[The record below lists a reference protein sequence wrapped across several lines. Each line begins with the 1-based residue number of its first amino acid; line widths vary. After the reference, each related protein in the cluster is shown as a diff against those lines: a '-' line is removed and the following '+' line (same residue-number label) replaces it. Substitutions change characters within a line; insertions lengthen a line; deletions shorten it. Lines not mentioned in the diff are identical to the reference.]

1 MIEDKVKVFDFPLEC
16 HTAYYFAKCKHDE
29 IHQIR
34 KGTGAPYFIHPKG
47 VALIVKQFGGSIDQI
62 CAALL
67 HDTLEDTH
75 TSDEELRVC
84 FGEHI
89 QQLVKELTNQH
100 YKIEEM
106 GKEAYMT
113 EKLLKLSNEALLVK
127 IADINYNLQDMPTE
141 QAEIRMFKNL
151 KALLLG
157 RQDIS
162 ENTRNLIIQTFLI

>member
-1 MIEDKVKVFDFPLEC
+1 
-16 HTAYYFAKCKHDE
+16 
-29 IHQIR
+29 
-34 KGTGAPYFIHPKG
+34 
-47 VALIVKQFGGSIDQI
+47 
-62 CAALL
+62 
-67 HDTLEDTH
+67 
-75 TSDEELRVC
+75 
-84 FGEHI
+84 
-89 QQLVKELTNQH
+89 
-100 YKIEEM
+100 M

>member
-1 MIEDKVKVFDFPLEC
+1 M
-16 HTAYYFAKCKHDE
+16 
-29 IHQIR
+29 
-34 KGTGAPYFIHPKG
+34 
-47 VALIVKQFGGSIDQI
+47 
-62 CAALL
+62 
-67 HDTLEDTH
+67 
-75 TSDEELRVC
+75 C

-89 QQLVKELTNQH
+89 QQLVKELTNQR

-113 EKLLKLSNEALLVK
+113 EKLLKLSNEALLIK

-141 QAEIRMFKNL
+141 QTEIRMFKNL

-162 ENTRNLIIQTFLI
+162 ENTRSLIIQTFLI